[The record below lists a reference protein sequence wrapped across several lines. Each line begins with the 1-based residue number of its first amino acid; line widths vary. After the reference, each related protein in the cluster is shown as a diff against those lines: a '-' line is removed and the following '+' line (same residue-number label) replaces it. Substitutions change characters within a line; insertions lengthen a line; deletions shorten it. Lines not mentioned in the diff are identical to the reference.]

1 MSDLEFGITLT
12 IVGMGGTLLT
22 LWLLSLATVLL
33 KKIFLVWRLREKE
46 RLIAKEELTHGGG

>member
-22 LWLLSLATVLL
+22 LWLLSVATVLL
-33 KKIFLVWRLREKE
+33 KKIFPVRRLRE
-46 RLIAKEELTHGGG
+46 KEELTHGGG